1 MSFPMLPVIAFVASV
16 ALHTGALV
24 LFPRIGLLDFPQRY
38 GLTRPRIPY
47 PVGIVPVL
55 LFLILFLHIVPWNMQ
70 NLGLSAA
77 ILLLAVFCIIDDIR
91 PLPAL
96 ARLPVQI
103 TVSLLI
109 FASGSR
115 IYTLTSPLPVL
126 TGSNI
131 LSLDTFGT
139 TIPFFGVLPILS
151 GIFTIIW
158 LGLTI
163 NALNWFD
170 GIPGQ
175 VSVLATIGFLTIG
188 FLALSARVDQPQLA
202 LIALTLAAI
211 SAGGMLF
218 DLPPPK
224 LLQGDTGAMFY
235 GLMLGVLTI
244 YAGGKVATAFLVLGV
259 PLIDF
264 LIVAIRRLL
273 RGQSPFTHTKEHLH
287 DLLLARGWRP
297 QNIIALTAIIGSAFG
312 ATALFLDTFGK
323 FVAGLVLFV
332 LMIGLSLWAGGRR
345 GSQR

>member
-1 MSFPMLPVIAFVASV
+1 M
-16 ALHTGALV
+16 ALI
-24 LFPRIGLLDFPQRY
+24 LFPCLGLLDFPARY
-38 GLTRPRIPY
+38 GLVRPRIPY
-47 PVGIVPVL
+47 PAGVISVL
-55 LFLILFLHIVPWNMQ
+55 LFLIFFLSIAAWNMQ
-70 NLGLSAA
+70 NVGLCVG
-77 ILLLAVFCIIDDIR
+77 ILLLAVFCIIDDIH

-103 TVSLLI
+103 IVSLLI

-115 IYTLTSPLPVL
+115 IYTLTSPLPAL
-126 TGSNI
+126 TGSDV

-139 TIPFFGVLPILS
+139 TVPYFGVLPILS
-151 GIFTIIW
+151 GIFTIVW

-188 FLALSARVDQPQLA
+188 FLALSPRVDQPQLA
-202 LIALTLAAI
+202 LISLLLAAI
-211 SAGGMLF
+211 SAGGMFF

-264 LIVAIRRLL
+264 IIVALRRVL
-273 RGQSPFTHTKEHLH
+273 RGQSPFLHTKEHLH
-287 DLLLARGWRP
+287 DLLLARAWRP
-297 QNIIALTAIIGSAFG
+297 EHIIALTALIGTAFG
-312 ATALFLDTFGK
+312 ATALFLNSFGK
-323 FVAGLVLFV
+323 FIAGLLLFV
-332 LMIGLSLWAGGRR
+332 LMIGLSVWAGRTR
-345 GSQR
+345 IFTPPRTSSVR